1 MFRLYDSLL
10 SGNCWKVRILL
21 SQLNLKYERITLDLV
36 RGDTQQPDFERI
48 SRFSRVPTLVLED
61 GRPIVESGA
70 ILMHLAEGTR
80 FLPGDRHARTE
91 VLSWLFFEQADL
103 QKAIAFPRVYNLR
116 GQASQMADEIAYR
129 QKDGHTA
136 LQKLENWIGNR
147 DWLVGNGY
155 TIADTAVF
163 AYVSL
168 AAEGGYQMG
177 RYPGILRWLD
187 DVRSTDGWVP
197 LIEGTAPSR

>member
-10 SGNCWKVRILL
+10 SGNCWKARILL

-36 RGDTQQPDFERI
+36 RGDTQQTDFGKI
-48 SRFSRVPTLVLED
+48 SRFARVPALVLED

-80 FLPGDRHARTE
+80 FLPHDSYARTE

-103 QKAIAFPRVYNLR
+103 QRAIAFPRVYNLR
-116 GQASQMADEIAYR
+116 GLASEMADEIAYR
-129 QKDGHTA
+129 QKDGYSA
-136 LQKLENWIGNR
+136 LEKLENWIGNR
-147 DWLVGNGY
+147 NWLGGSDY

-168 AAEGGYQMG
+168 APEGGYQME

-187 DVRSTDGWVP
+187 NVRSTEGWVP
-197 LIEGTAPSR
+197 LIEGDASSR

>member
-1 MFRLYDSLL
+1 MLRLYDSLL

-21 SQLNLKYERITLDLV
+21 SQLTLKYERITLDLV
-36 RGDTQQPDFERI
+36 RGDTQRPDFGKI
-48 SRFSRVPTLVLED
+48 SRFSRVPTLELED

-70 ILMHLAEGTR
+70 ILMYLAEGTR
-80 FLPGDRHARTE
+80 FLPDDPYARTD

-116 GQASQMADEIAYR
+116 GLASQMAAEIAYGQR
-129 QKDGHTA
+129 NGYGA
-136 LQKLENWIGNR
+136 LDKLENWIGNR
-147 DWLVGNGY
+147 NWLVGDGY

-168 AAEGGYQMG
+168 ATEGGYQME

-187 DVRSTDGWVP
+187 NVRSTEGWVP
-197 LIEGTAPSR
+197 LIVGETL